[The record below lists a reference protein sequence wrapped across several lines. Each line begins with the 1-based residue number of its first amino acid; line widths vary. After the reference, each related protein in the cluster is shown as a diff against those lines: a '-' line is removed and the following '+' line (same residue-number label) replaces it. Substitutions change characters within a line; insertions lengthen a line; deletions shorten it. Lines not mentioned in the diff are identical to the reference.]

1 MLLLPSFLFIKG
13 ALVQLYISQFNTCLA
28 DLFFVLRGIA
38 IIYAS
43 ALLPIHSSLFG
54 DPNIVIYY
62 TYPGHPSE

>member
-43 ALLPIHSSLFG
+43 ALLLIHSSLFG
-54 DPNIVIYY
+54 ELNVVIYS
-62 TYPGHPSE
+62 TNLGHSSK